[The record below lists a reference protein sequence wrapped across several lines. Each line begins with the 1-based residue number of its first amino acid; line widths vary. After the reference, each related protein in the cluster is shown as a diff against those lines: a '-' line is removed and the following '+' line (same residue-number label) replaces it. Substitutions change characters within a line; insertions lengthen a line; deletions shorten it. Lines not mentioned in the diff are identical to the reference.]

1 MKKNIFKFGAALT
14 AAMMVFS
21 ATAMLAF
28 AEGDEVA
35 AEPDTVVSDVV
46 EASVEETAKEEA
58 EEAPEAE
65 ETPTEETQEVVV
77 PLETEEITN
86 ADIEAA
92 AEVEA
97 AAGQADVDGSIV
109 SIGKISASKT
119 ESYYE
124 VSVPFTVTSVQ
135 SQMTFFI
142 YDITALASGTPDAT
156 VGFTST
162 TPVAYI
168 NQYAGEASGT
178 YTFKLAADKYTDD
191 SIIVVKIG
199 GTDVATP
206 DAASIKLA
214 DAQQGGD
221 VVYGDVDN
229 NGVVDMADAGLVM
242 QFYLEKTEFTDDQK
256 AAANVDSTS
265 ESIDMADAGKIMQ
278 YYLEKITSF
287 E

>member
-1 MKKNIFKFGAALT
+1 M
-14 AAMMVFS
+14 
-21 ATAMLAF
+21 
-28 AEGDEVA
+28 
-35 AEPDTVVSDVV
+35 
-46 EASVEETAKEEA
+46 
-58 EEAPEAE
+58 
-65 ETPTEETQEVVV
+65 VV

-221 VVYGDVDN
+221 VVYGDV
-229 NGVVDMADAGLVM
+229 NGDGKWNAADTLLVL
-242 QFYLEKTEFTDDQK
+242 QFG
-256 AAANVDSTS
+256 
-265 ESIDMADAGKIMQ
+265 AGKIEMTEEQKTSADVNLDGKFNAADTLLILQ
-278 YYLEKITSF
+278 YGAGKIDTLPQPVQ
-287 E
+287 